1 MPITH
6 DKSTSSNTQQVT
18 MAFMLKKDIIARLF
32 AVMT

>member
-6 DKSTSSNTQQVT
+6 DKSISSNTQQAT
-18 MAFMLKKDIIARLF
+18 MAFMLKKDIIAHLF

>member
-18 MAFMLKKDIIARLF
+18 MAFMLKKDIITRRF

>member
-6 DKSTSSNTQQVT
+6 DKSTSSNTQQAT
-18 MAFMLKKDIIARLF
+18 MTFMLKKDIIARLF